1 MKRKIITFMVLIAI
15 CLFGGYEYLKYNAGT
30 TASSRIQGE
39 SITVN
44 GSVVRPCGGSV
55 SAAILPGFIN
65 KSVTTAFAADCEKLV
80 IDASGGMIHVD
91 SRHPFIVNIYRNGEA
106 IGASDSDVQLYER
119 GLYDVEIFV
128 NIPYSDGISGEFT
141 YTFMID
147 VPHPQVTFSNLN
159 PVQGELVT
167 GYVDGLLHGDVITVD
182 SPVFSLSGVYYTDD
196 AGAIFYIP
204 ITYYQATGNYNINVN
219 INGELLSETLLSV
232 GKFDFSVISFDV
244 DEDTTAA
251 TVNSRRAN
259 AEYRREIHPLYYT
272 KDENIYWDGV
282 MVKPVEE
289 TRISSEFG
297 QIRYI
302 NGSKTPERH
311 SGIDYA
317 APTGTPVYAPAAGKV
332 EFAGYLMLSGNTVV
346 IDHGLGLKSYFF
358 HLDDVA
364 CAAGEIVSTGDL
376 IGHVGSTGY
385 ATGPHLHFQV
395 SIENHPVNPQ
405 LLYRQ

>member
-1 MKRKIITFMVLIAI
+1 MVLIAI
-15 CLFGGYEYLKYNAGT
+15 CLFGGYEYFKHNAQK
-30 TASSRIQGE
+30 AALSRMQGE
-39 SITVN
+39 SIAVN
-44 GSVVRPCGGSV
+44 GSVIRPCSGSV

-65 KSVTTAFAADCEKLV
+65 KSQTTAFAADCEKYVLN
-80 IDASGGMIHVD
+80 APGGMIHID

-128 NIPYSDGISGEFT
+128 NMPYSDRISGEFT
-141 YTFMID
+141 YTFAID
-147 VPHPQVTFSNLN
+147 VPYPQVTFSNLD
-159 PVQGELVT
+159 PVQGELVI
-167 GYVDGLLHGDVITVD
+167 GYVQGILPGDAITVD
-182 SPVFSLSGVYYTDD
+182 SPVFSSSGIYYTDNGS
-196 AGAIFYIP
+196 AMFYIP
-204 ITYYQATGNYNINVN
+204 ITYYQPTGDYNINVN
-219 INGELLSETLLSV
+219 INDELLSETTLSV
-232 GKFDFSVISFDV
+232 KKFDFSVISFDV
-244 DEDTTAA
+244 DEETSAA
-251 TVNSRRAN
+251 TVESRRAN

-272 KDENIYWDGV
+272 KDENLYWNGV

-358 HLDDVA
+358 HMDDVA
-364 CAAGEIVSTGDL
+364 CTAGDIVTTGDL

-405 LLYRQ
+405 LLYRE